1 MNRGLRLNTT
11 RCRWLP
17 LLALLLGVFSGP
29 TGLLAQVDLAAR
41 PISDVKV
48 SGIQKTDET
57 LIRNQIR
64 SIKGTP
70 YDPKTVEE
78 DIRRITFLGRFKSV
92 TAQVLPQ
99 PDNSV
104 VLTFVLQEQALLAD
118 VRVAG
123 NKQFSDQQILGYE
136 GSSGWV
142 PGMVVLRAGDGADE
156 FLIERGLQKIKAEY
170 DKAGYFQAEVT
181 IDKDA
186 LKDSN
191 LLVFRVREGPLVA
204 VRDIRFEG
212 NKSFSAGQLD
222 GQIKSETKAF
232 IFRKGH
238 LSREVLD
245 GDVAL
250 LRNYYRDRGYLEAE
264 VGRRIDISPNE
275 KDAVVVFIIEEG
287 PLYTVGSIVVRKWVT
302 KDGRLTLTDEPLLFP
317 KDQIMERLDL
327 KVGDVY
333 SADRVRKS
341 QAAVVDLYGKLGH
354 IEMRLRKADGSE
366 GIDRIFYEKQPKVD
380 VIIGIIEAR
389 PHFVGKIEI
398 RGNELTK
405 DNVILRE
412 IRIEPGRPFDKAG
425 LELTQRRLRES
436 PLFDAANVTVLGDA
450 EDEVRDVLVDVKET
464 PRPGTLSFGAAIS
477 SDAGVLGAV
486 DLVQRNFDIADWPED
501 LNELIAGKAFRGAG
515 QLFSLTLQPGNEFST
530 YSIRF
535 REPYFLES
543 PFFFDARVAF
553 TSREREDWDEKRF
566 GGGISIGQY
575 FGDIWRAELTPRI
588 QNVEIVDIEV
598 DAPVDAF
605 EVEGNNQV
613 SGLAFAVTRDTTNS
627 RLFPTEGS
635 LLQLGVEQVGLMGG
649 DFDFTRLTA
658 EYRKFW
664 KVDEDFFG
672 RATVVTLRIEAGY
685 ILQEDEAPLFER
697 FYAGGH
703 KTFRG
708 FAFRGVGPRG
718 VIAGGPK
725 AGEIGDDPVG
735 GDWMFLMGAEYNW
748 PIYQDVI
755 RGVVFVDTGTV
766 QDDIGFDEYRM
777 SIGVGVRIKI
787 PFLGQ
792 APFAFDIA
800 VPIMKEDGDETQFF
814 SFDIALP
821 F

>member
-1 MNRGLRLNTT
+1 MNRGFRLNTT
-11 RCRWLP
+11 RSLWLA
-17 LLALLLGVFSGP
+17 LLALALSLVAWPMQLF
-29 TGLLAQVDLAAR
+29 AQVDLTSR
-41 PISDVKV
+41 PISQVNTSGLVKV
-48 SGIQKTDET
+48 DET
-57 LIRNQIR
+57 LVRNQIR
-64 SIKGTP
+64 SVKGTP
-70 YDPKTVEE
+70 YDPKAVEE
-78 DIRRITFLGRFKSV
+78 DIRRITFLGRFKKV
-92 TAQVLPQ
+92 TAQVMPQ

-104 VLTFVLQEQALLAD
+104 ILTFVLEEQNLLAD

-123 NKQFSDQQILGYE
+123 NKQFSDQQILGYD
-136 GSSGWV
+136 GSNGWV

-156 FLIERGLQKIKAEY
+156 FLIERGLQKIKSEY
-170 DKAGYFQAEVT
+170 DKAGYFQAEAT
-181 IDKDA
+181 IDQDA
-186 LKDSN
+186 LKNSN
-191 LLVFRVREGPLVA
+191 LLIFRVREGPLVA
-204 VRDIRFEG
+204 VQEIRFEG
-212 NKSFSAGQLD
+212 NKAYTAGQLD
-222 GQIKSETKAF
+222 GQIKSETAAF

-238 LSREVLD
+238 LSRETLD

-250 LRNYYRDRGYLEAE
+250 LRDYYRDRGYLEAE

-287 PLYTVGSIVVRKWVT
+287 PLYTVGNISVRKWVT
-302 KDGRLTLTDEPLLFP
+302 KEGRLTITDEPLLFP
-317 KDQIMERLDL
+317 KDQILEKMDL

-333 SADRVRKS
+333 STDRVKKS
-341 QAAVVDLYGKLGH
+341 QAGIVDLYGKLGH
-354 IEMRLRKADGSE
+354 IDMRLRKADGGE

-380 VIIGIIEAR
+380 VIIGIVEAR

-405 DNVILRE
+405 DNVVLRE
-412 IRIEPGRPFDKAG
+412 IRIEPGRRFDKAG

-450 EDEVRDVLVDVKET
+450 EDETRDVLVDVKET
-464 PRPGTLSFGAAIS
+464 ARPGTLSFGAAIS

-501 LNELIAGKAFRGAG
+501 MGELFAGKAFRGAG
-515 QLFSLTLQPGNEFST
+515 QLFQLTLQPGNEFST
-530 YSIRF
+530 YSVRF

-543 PFFFDARVAF
+543 PFFFDVRFSF
-553 TSREREDWDEKRF
+553 TSREREDWDETRA
-566 GGGISIGQY
+566 GGAISLGQY
-575 FGDIWRAELTPRI
+575 FGDIWRAEVTPRV
-588 QNVEIVDIEV
+588 QSVEIDNIDV

-605 EVEGNNQV
+605 AVEGANQV
-613 SGLAFAVTRDTTNS
+613 TGLAFSITRDTTNS

-635 LLQLGVEQVGLMGG
+635 LLQLSIEQVGVFGG
-649 DFDFTRLTA
+649 DFDFTRLIA

-672 RATVVTLRIEAGY
+672 RATVVSLRIETGY
-685 ILQEDEAPLFER
+685 IPQEDEAPLFER

-703 KTFRG
+703 KTFRA
-708 FAFRGVGPRG
+708 FEFRGVGPRG
-718 VIAGGPK
+718 IIAGGPN
-725 AGEIGDDPVG
+725 AGDVGDDPVG
-735 GDWMFLMGAEYNW
+735 GDFMFLMGLEYNW

-755 RGVVFVDTGTV
+755 RGVVFMDTGTV
-766 QDDIGFDEYRM
+766 QDDIGFDEYRV
-777 SIGVGVRIKI
+777 SVGVGVRIKI

-800 VPIMKEDGDETQFF
+800 VPLIKEDGDQTQFF